1 MDKSTKQ
8 MVQEILE
15 QPRKQVVERLMHGF
29 GQIMTADQYKKA
41 EQAFLT
47 MPDDA
52 FKQMVE
58 DSIRSVRRKAPTP
71 AQHFKLGMK
80 LRERFKVN
88 LENSALNSLPAECLS
103 SEESAELW
111 ETISRSEP
119 SDYISLTKVE
129 DTALC
134 KLWRKRRSLPEET
147 IPSDIFFTGEIRF
160 MDCYINVDERAD
172 NGLEVEYRVV
182 VFPDYKERIKDA
194 GGQPENVGA
203 IVLEHQDFEMFIPM
217 KVCEGVDVMM
227 VGYVGFHN
235 APDEYLRNY
244 NKKVKQ
250 MDILQMGYE
259 CMSTWYGIQMT
270 PQALRRA

>member
-15 QPRKQVVERLMHGF
+15 QPRKQVVERLMRGF
-29 GQIMTADQYKKA
+29 GQVLTADKYKKI

-47 MPDDA
+47 MPDYA

-58 DSIRSVRRKAPTP
+58 DSIRTVKKKAPTP
-71 AQHFKLGMK
+71 AQHINLGMK
-80 LRERFKVN
+80 LRERFKVTP
-88 LENSALNSLPAECLS
+88 ENSALNNISAECLS

-111 ETISRSEP
+111 EAINRSEP
-119 SDYISLTKVE
+119 TDYISLTKVE

-134 KLWRKRRSLPEET
+134 KFWRKGRSLPGEA
-147 IPSDIFFTGEIRF
+147 IPSDIFFNGKILF
-160 MDCYINVDERAD
+160 MDCYIDVDERAD
-172 NGLEVEYRVV
+172 GGAEVEYRVV
-182 VFPDYKERIKDA
+182 VFPDYKDRIKDA
-194 GGQPENVGA
+194 GGQPVYIGA
-203 IVLEHQDFEMFIPM
+203 IVLEPQNFELFIPV

-227 VGYVGFHN
+227 GGPVGFHN
-235 APDEYLRNY
+235 APDEYLKHY
-244 NKKVKQ
+244 NEKVNQ

-259 CMSTWYGIQMT
+259 CMSTWYGIQVT